1 MLAAAPS
8 FRRAPVPLAPPFVG
22 VRDVEQVVARMANI
36 PAVRASVPDR
46 KRLETLEE
54 DLQSVVFGQDAAVAT
69 VVRAVKRGRAGL
81 GGVDRPI
88 GSFLFTGPTGVGKT
102 ELSKQLARLLG
113 VPFVRFDMS
122 EYMEKHAVSRLIGA
136 PPGYVGYDQ
145 GGQLVEKIRKEPYT
159 VLLLD
164 EIEKA
169 HTDLFNILLQVM
181 DHATLTDNQGR
192 EADFRHVTLIM
203 TSNAGA
209 REMQSQGIGFG
220 SGRAGDGSKE
230 IERLFSPEF
239 RNRLDEVVHFNPLGS
254 EVMGRVVDKFV
265 DEVAAQLRERNV
277 RIELSPEAR
286 DWLARKGY
294 DPDFGARPLA
304 RVIRAELQD
313 RLADDM
319 LFGELTRGGRVR
331 VGVADDRLVFEMET
345 SG

>member
-1 MLAAAPS
+1 
-8 FRRAPVPLAPPFVG
+8 
-22 VRDVEQVVARMANI
+22 VRLGN
-36 PAVRASVPDR
+36 
-46 KRLETLEE
+46 LED
-54 DLQSVVFGQDAAVAT
+54 DLKAVVFGQDSAVST

-81 GGVDRPI
+81 SGAERPV
-88 GSFLFTGPTGVGKT
+88 GCFLFTGPTGVGKT
-102 ELSKQLARLLG
+102 ELAKQLAKTLG
-113 VPFVRFDMS
+113 VPFARFDMS

-169 HTDLFNILLQVM
+169 HPDILGVLLQVM

-209 REMQSQGIGFG
+209 REMQNQGIGFG

-230 IERLFSPEF
+230 IERIFSPEF
-239 RNRLDEVVHFNPLGS
+239 RNRLDEIVHFGALLP

-265 DEVAAQLRERNV
+265 AEVEAQLRERKV
-277 RIELSPEAR
+277 KIELTAEGRA
-286 DWLARKGY
+286 WLAEKGY
-294 DPDFGARPLA
+294 DRDFGARPLA
-304 RVIRAELQD
+304 RVIQTEIND
-313 RLADDM
+313 RIVDDL
-319 LFGELTRGGRVR
+319 LFGPLARGGTVR
-331 VGVADDRLVFEMET
+331 VGVGEDGLLSFEST
-345 SG
+345 SS